1 MPGIVE
7 QEYLPFGR
15 VARRYGK
22 HSSTTF
28 RWAKD
33 GVAGVKLK
41 ATLIGGRWMTTEA
54 WLQEFH
60 AAVNAARGGEV
71 PPDTQPS
78 TPAPSP
84 TKRAAAASEA
94 LRLKGY

>member
-1 MPGIVE
+1 MSIVAAN
-7 QEYLPFGR
+7 EYLSFGR

-28 RWAKD
+28 RWNKD
-33 GVAGVKLK
+33 GIAGVKLK

-71 PPDTQPS
+71 PPETQPAL
-78 TPAPSP
+78 PAPSP
-84 TKRAAAASEA
+84 SKRAAAASAA
-94 LRLKGY
+94 LASRGF